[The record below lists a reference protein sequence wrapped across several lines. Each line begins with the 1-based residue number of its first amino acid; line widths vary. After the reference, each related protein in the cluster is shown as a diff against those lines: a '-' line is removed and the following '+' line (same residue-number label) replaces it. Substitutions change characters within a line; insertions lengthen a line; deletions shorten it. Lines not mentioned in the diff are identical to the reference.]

1 MMVLIK
7 FNFGRKCFLKILE
20 TFPVL
25 FSPYTQA
32 LSNDCFVDKFSVEL
46 GLTCRL
52 LPTLK
57 GKGDFIVSIHSH

>member
-32 LSNDCFVDKFSVEL
+32 LSNDCLLINLVLSWDLHVD
-46 GLTCRL
+46 CY
-52 LPTLK
+52 LPSK
-57 GKGDFIVSIHSH
+57 GKGIL